1 MNNHARDNR
10 LTVTGNDT
18 RGLICGKLQIF
29 FFVQVPIFMHETD
42 NRLTVTS

>member
-1 MNNHARDNR
+1 MNNHAKNNR

-18 RGLICGKLQIF
+18 RDEICGKLQII